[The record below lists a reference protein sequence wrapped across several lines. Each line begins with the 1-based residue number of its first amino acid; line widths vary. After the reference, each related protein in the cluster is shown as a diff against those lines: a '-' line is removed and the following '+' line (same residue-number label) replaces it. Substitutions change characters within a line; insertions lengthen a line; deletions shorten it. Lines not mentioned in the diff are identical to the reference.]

1 MLSILYPF
9 VRQFKNAEIFRSR
22 VCQQRIITRT
32 GAASIPLR
40 RFPVDPDVR
49 FRIAKIWICAA
60 AASADDVPNFHPN
73 TVNFAFR
80 GIQDGNC
87 QVWILIRN
95 DIFCKPC
102 FDPQIAKAAVA
113 AFANE
118 LRIMDHAPISIDLSQ
133 FFQKEICHVRSSS
146 SSAQAIRSFSVLSVC
161 SHAAC
166 GCIKWQLLQTSAK
179 NGLSRSSA

>member
-1 MLSILYPF
+1 MISHLGLSRMGIRSLHFLSMLSILYPF
-9 VRQFKNAEIFRSR
+9 VCQFKYTEVFCRCFCHQG
-22 VCQQRIITRT
+22 VITLA
-32 GAASIPLR
+32 GAAGIPLR

-73 TVNFAFR
+73 AVNFAFR

-95 DIFCKPC
+95 DVFCKSR

-118 LRIMDHAPISIDLSQ
+118 LQIMDHAPISIDLSQ
-133 FFQKEICHVRSSS
+133 FFQKKFVMIPPKETG
-146 SSAQAIRSFSVLSVC
+146 APDLSD
-161 SHAAC
+161 AP
-166 GCIKWQLLQTSAK
+166 
-179 NGLSRSSA
+179 

>member
-49 FRIAKIWICAA
+49 FRIAKIRIRAA
-60 AASADDVPNFHPN
+60 AAFADNFSDFHPN
-73 TVNFAFR
+73 AVNFAFR

-87 QVWILIRN
+87 QVWILISN
-95 DIFCKPC
+95 DIFCKSR
-102 FDPQIAKAAVA
+102 FDPQIAKTAVA
-113 AFANE
+113 AFANDC
-118 LRIMDHAPISIDLSQ
+118 LLYTSD
-133 FFQKEICHVRSSS
+133 
-146 SSAQAIRSFSVLSVC
+146 
-161 SHAAC
+161 AA
-166 GCIKWQLLQTSAK
+166 
-179 NGLSRSSA
+179 NE